1 MTSIENLEIELSQRY
16 LVQSISKSRN
26 QRKYIIDNLEV
37 IQNLLNFQEKERCH
51 LITQQLLQTM
61 GYVPEDEYVNVGKR
75 IEIII
80 HLHRGIWPKRFE
92 ISPICDLLFEQLI
105 VMIGYDDSDKINN
118 TSRYKRYLAAQQF
131 LNTH

>member
-51 LITQQLLQTM
+51 NITQQLLQTM

-80 HLHRGIWPKRFE
+80 HLVSYSAI
-92 ISPICDLLFEQLI
+92 
-105 VMIGYDDSDKINN
+105 
-118 TSRYKRYLAAQQF
+118 
-131 LNTH
+131 